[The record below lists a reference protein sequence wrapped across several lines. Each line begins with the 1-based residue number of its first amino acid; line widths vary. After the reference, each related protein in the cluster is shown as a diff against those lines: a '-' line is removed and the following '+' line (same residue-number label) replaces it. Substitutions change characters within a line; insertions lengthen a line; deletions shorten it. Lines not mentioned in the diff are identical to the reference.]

1 MLIMVISVVL
11 IDVFEGRDLANR
23 RGKLGAE
30 TGDGGKGLHGRNL
43 NNLLRRLVRG
53 KDASDSGLY
62 SWVLFDRTLDS
73 EVRRLYGDLFE
84 FFLPLS
90 VACAEMHRRCRKGQD
105 RSRDSGLL
113 MPRGP
118 SLRDVPLQQACPG
131 HQWWIIGLYTIEG
144 DPIHAGSS
152 TVRPEG
158 GWHGHGTSYPGEDYS
173 RGN

>member
-1 MLIMVISVVL
+1 MLTMVISVVL

-30 TGDGGKGLHGRNL
+30 TGDGGKGLQGRNL

-53 KDASDSGLY
+53 KDASDSGYIRGSY
-62 SWVLFDRTLDS
+62 ST
-73 EVRRLYGDLFE
+73 VRLIQKFGDYRVTCSSFSSR
-84 FFLPLS
+84 FLS
-90 VACAEMHRRCRKGQD
+90 CAEMHRWCRKGRD

-118 SLRDVPLQQACPG
+118 SLRDVPLQQARPG
-131 HQWWIIGLYTIEG
+131 HQWWIIGLCTIEG
-144 DPIHAGSS
+144 DPIHTGSS